1 MTMNGTLHP
10 KSDVDRLYVARQR
23 GGRGLQSVLETIQSD
38 ENSLRWYVKNS
49 HEQLLKAVHKQQEMN
64 TDIIKPSE
72 YKYQR
77 KKEREVKWHEK
88 VMHGQFF
95 RDTDGIVD
103 RKKSWLWLK
112 NGDLK
117 KGTEALIMAAQEQAI
132 RTNYVKHHIDKSRDS
147 PSCRM
152 CGEKGETVSHI
163 ICECSKLA
171 QKEYKRRH
179 DNVARIVHWEICKKY
194 DLPRAEQ
201 WYNHKPEGV
210 TESESIKVL
219 WDFNINTDY
228 EIEHRRPDIVVV
240 LKPEKECLI
249 IDIAVP
255 GDTRIKQK
263 EQEKI
268 EKYQD
273 LKREIAR
280 LWCLR
285 KVTVIPVVV
294 GALGCVTKEAEQYT
308 ERMGIKIRTEVI
320 QKTALLGTARTLRKV
335 LET

>member
-1 MTMNGTLHP
+1 
-10 KSDVDRLYVARQR
+10 
-23 GGRGLQSVLETIQSD
+23 
-38 ENSLRWYVKNS
+38 
-49 HEQLLKAVHKQQEMN
+49 
-64 TDIIKPSE
+64 
-72 YKYQR
+72 
-77 KKEREVKWHEK
+77 
-88 VMHGQFF
+88 MHGQFF

-210 TESESIKVL
+210 TENESIKVL

-294 GALGCVTKEAEQYT
+294 GALGCVTKEAEQYI
-308 ERMGIKIRTEVI
+308 EKIGIKIRTEMI